1 MSFSPCASVPQRLG
15 GMSAPFCDD
24 HCIFLRH
31 DVVHDVFELRESAQ
45 AIFRS
50 ASFIARIVSH
60 ICMLVRECGV
70 HRTTYCSRIDERMPL
85 CTEDLTWLLP
95 VTISLENLR
104 VRTRMRRP
112 RFSKHAAHALFE
124 HFSPVSSAGALL
136 SPSDS
141 PFDSRDCTTQNEPV
155 GSAGE
160 IQKSGML
167 AHSVNNNGDLPV
179 RTRIHD

>member
-112 RFSKHAAHALFE
+112 RFSTHAAHALFK
-124 HFSPVSSAGALL
+124 HFSCLLSGERALL
-136 SPSDS
+136 PEHLALWGDS
-141 PFDSRDCTTQNEPV
+141 LYVHTTC
-155 GSAGE
+155 
-160 IQKSGML
+160 
-167 AHSVNNNGDLPV
+167 
-179 RTRIHD
+179 RTRH

>member
-1 MSFSPCASVPQRLG
+1 MSLSPCASVPQRLV

-50 ASFIARIVSH
+50 ASFIVRIVSH

-112 RFSKHAAHALFE
+112 RFSTHAAHVQARALFE
-124 HFSPVSSAGALL
+124 HFSCLLCGSAA

-141 PFDSRDCTTQNEPV
+141 TLRLCVCTGTYIRMYDL
-155 GSAGE
+155 SA
-160 IQKSGML
+160 L
-167 AHSVNNNGDLPV
+167 
-179 RTRIHD
+179 RTRLWPTGADRPRGGAVVGH

>member
-112 RFSKHAAHALFE
+112 RFSTHAAHALFK
-124 HFSPVSSAGALL
+124 HFSCLVCGSAA
-136 SPSDS
+136 SPSDQ
-141 PFDSRDCTTQNEPV
+141 PFETLCMYQLLAGLVLTGAAQTPRRGCGRSLSRRARGPRC
-155 GSAGE
+155 
-160 IQKSGML
+160 
-167 AHSVNNNGDLPV
+167 
-179 RTRIHD
+179 

>member
-1 MSFSPCASVPQRLG
+1 MLFRPQRLG

-45 AIFRS
+45 AIFRR

-60 ICMLVRECGV
+60 NCMLVQECGV

-104 VRTRMRRP
+104 VRRRMRRP
-112 RFSKHAAHALFE
+112 RFSTHAAHALFE
-124 HFSPVSSAGALL
+124 HLL
-136 SPSDS
+136 SPLRVRCFPRAAFSKS
-141 PFDSRDCTTQNEPV
+141 SRDCTTCRQCGRNPKV
-155 GSAGE
+155 PG
-160 IQKSGML
+160 
-167 AHSVNNNGDLPV
+167 
-179 RTRIHD
+179 